1 MEIDLHGKTRYQAR
15 IMMDAALRRSTSA
28 DYRLRAIHG
37 YVGGSSLKDMLLE
50 EYARHPKVLRIQTS
64 LNPGETIFVLREY

>member
-1 MEIDLHGKTRYQAR
+1 MEVDLHGKTCYQAR
-15 IMMDAALRRSTSA
+15 IMMDAALRRATAA

-37 YVGGSSLKDMLLE
+37 YVRGTALKDMLLD
-50 EYARHPKVLRIQTS
+50 EYAGHPRVLRIEPS

>member
-1 MEIDLHGKTRYQAR
+1 MEVDLHGKTCYQAR
-15 IMMDAALRRSTSA
+15 IMMNVAFRRATAA

-37 YVGGSSLKDMLLE
+37 YVRGSALKDMLLE
-50 EYARHPKVLRIQTS
+50 EYARHPKVLRIEPG